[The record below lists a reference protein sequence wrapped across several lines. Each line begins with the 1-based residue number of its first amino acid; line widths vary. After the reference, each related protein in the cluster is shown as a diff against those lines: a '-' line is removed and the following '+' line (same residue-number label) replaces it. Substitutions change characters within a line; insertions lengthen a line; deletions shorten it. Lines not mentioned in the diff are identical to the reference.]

1 MRTQRRNNK
10 FCSGKSGKA
19 LGVTMEPAAKH
30 KFADLGVGVGMG
42 SLLWAKEVACA
53 EVPGS
58 TFLERSEH
66 YEDESLF
73 HPAG

>member
-1 MRTQRRNNK
+1 
-10 FCSGKSGKA
+10 
-19 LGVTMEPAAKH
+19 MEPAAKH

-53 EVPGS
+53 EVPES

-73 HPAG
+73 HPAGWQSRQRLDQFLGGVKVKIL